1 MFGLESLD
9 AEAVYLRLPV
19 ALQNAACTFVGWQT
33 ERTRYA
39 GAFDA
44 ILEEAVG
51 RTYWSRGDVESFRDR
66 RLVAA
71 VQRSATIPFYRDRFR
86 AAGVEPPDI
95 RRLADLGDVPILTK
109 DEAREMLAELPPF
122 TGHASIA
129 HTSGTTGGALR
140 FPVTMVATQEQWAV
154 WWRYRRWHGIGKE
167 TWCALFAGRS
177 RGGEGASQCPG
188 RLCRASRDRGVTFC
202 LGWPP
207 PR

>member
-19 ALQNAACTFVGWQT
+19 ALQNAACTFVGWRT

-122 TGHASIA
+122 TGDSRQDQDDARINIIMLGVLCGYTQLLPRTTLEQSIA
-129 HTSGTTGGALR
+129 QRLPRFTEQNLRTFSAGWSFGEIARNGA
-140 FPVTMVATQEQWAV
+140 
-154 WWRYRRWHGIGKE
+154 
-167 TWCALFAGRS
+167 
-177 RGGEGASQCPG
+177 
-188 RLCRASRDRGVTFC
+188 
-202 LGWPP
+202 
-207 PR
+207 